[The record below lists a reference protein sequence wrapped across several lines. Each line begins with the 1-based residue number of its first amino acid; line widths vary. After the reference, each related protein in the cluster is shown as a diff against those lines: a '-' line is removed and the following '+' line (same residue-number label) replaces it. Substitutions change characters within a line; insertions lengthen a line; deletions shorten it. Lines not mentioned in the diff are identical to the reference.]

1 MDHSGNSSCILVRYL
16 VYFTLRHLLYG
27 VCRVYSWEM
36 AGNTDM
42 DMTED
47 MHSVELFSTEE
58 LTIQIRRARPKVR
71 EIQRD
76 REGQRDRDA
85 QR

>member
-1 MDHSGNSSCILVRYL
+1 
-16 VYFTLRHLLYG
+16 
-27 VCRVYSWEM
+27 
-36 AGNTDM
+36 M

-58 LTIQIRRARPKVR
+58 LTIQIRRARHKVR

-85 QR
+85 QRKDRETGYDRETEQIREIEKDIETEIGQRDRYRTERQR

>member
-1 MDHSGNSSCILVRYL
+1 M
-16 VYFTLRHLLYG
+16 
-27 VCRVYSWEM
+27 CRVYSWEM
-36 AGNTDM
+36 AGNTVM

>member
-1 MDHSGNSSCILVRYL
+1 
-16 VYFTLRHLLYG
+16 
-27 VCRVYSWEM
+27 
-36 AGNTDM
+36 M